1 VILLPYSVRQGAL
14 VHVSE
19 VLSGAAGNFQCPA
32 FQARIVVYR

>member
-14 VHVSE
+14 VHVSQ
-19 VLSGAAGNFQCPA
+19 VLAGAACNCKCPA